1 MKKST
6 IAHGFIPKTTEMY
19 AEAGAGSIAIGGF
32 LLNDNEIYK
41 ILINTIRKQDSLDSL
56 DDVLQSIQ
64 SSIDEYF
71 GRTS

>member
-1 MKKST
+1 
-6 IAHGFIPKTTEMY
+6 MY
-19 AEAGAGSIAIGGF
+19 AEAGVVSVDIGGYIVK
-32 LLNDNEIYK
+32 DKEIYK
-41 ILINTIRKQDSLDSL
+41 ILINNIKKQDSLDSL